1 MRGDRCCD
9 RREVSRE
16 ERGEKC
22 EMRCCEE
29 GGVKT
34 DVMTEERCEGRCH
47 NRREV
52 QRHVMRGE
60 RCEDRC
66 HDRRGV

>member
-1 MRGDRCCD
+1 M
-9 RREVSRE
+9 
-16 ERGEKC
+16 
-22 EMRCCEE
+22 
-29 GGVKT
+29 KT
-34 DVMTEERCEGRCH
+34 DVMTGERCEDRCH

-66 HDRRGV
+66 HDRREV